1 MQAQC
6 LSHWYAPSTETQGN
20 ILNPTLKDYEY
31 VRWNRTANQI
41 QSIKNLKIF
50 DLKDYKMEVV
60 AKFVIRVEWEITKK
74 SDILYKNPKMG
85 MIDRLS

>member
-1 MQAQC
+1 MLIALIC
-6 LSHWYAPSTETQGN
+6 TDAPSTETQGN

-60 AKFVIRVEWEITKK
+60 A
-74 SDILYKNPKMG
+74 
-85 MIDRLS
+85 

>member
-1 MQAQC
+1 MLIALIC
-6 LSHWYAPSTETQGN
+6 TDAPSTETQGN